1 MINCSRGIQLPVLH
15 RNRYLKTESAF
26 ESNSSPGISNLSQ
39 SHDSPSLQ
47 NNSLHLEMNSRIEN
61 YIMAK
66 QFIGLVI
73 V

>member
-39 SHDSPSLQ
+39 SHDSPSL
-47 NNSLHLEMNSRIEN
+47 
-61 YIMAK
+61 
-66 QFIGLVI
+66 
-73 V
+73 